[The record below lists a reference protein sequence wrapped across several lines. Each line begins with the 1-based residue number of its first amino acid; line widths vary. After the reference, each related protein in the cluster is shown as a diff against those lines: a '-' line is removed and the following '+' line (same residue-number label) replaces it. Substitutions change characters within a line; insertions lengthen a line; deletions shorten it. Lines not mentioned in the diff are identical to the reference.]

1 MNKKLNPDNGNGKR
15 KNQITLYFAYGANLN
30 LNGMAHRCPGFKPVA
45 PAVLPNYRF
54 AFKGVADIEPA
65 YGENVYGALY
75 VLRPQ
80 HMKALDHFEGF
91 PNLYI
96 KKQAL
101 VRILD
106 GLEPKCFTKAT
117 VYIMRNGD
125 YYAEPSPSYLNTIL
139 TGCRQWKLPEDY
151 QEEIMR
157 RAYHPHLISKKEL
170 FTLI

>member
-1 MNKKLNPDNGNGKR
+1 MNRKPKPDNENGKS
-15 KNQITLYFAYGANLN
+15 QITLYFAYGANLN
-30 LNGMAHRCPGFKPVA
+30 LNGMTYRCPGFKPVA

-54 AFKGVADIEPA
+54 VFKGVADIEPA
-65 YGENVYGALY
+65 YGKNVYGALY
-75 VLRPQ
+75 VLTPQ

-96 KKQAL
+96 KEQVL
-101 VRILD
+101 LRILD

-125 YYAEPSPSYLNTIL
+125 YYAEPSPQYLNIIL

-170 FTLI
+170 FTLT